1 MNKFYYLIGY
11 HTLILSCYLCYKY
24 TFTFIIVNKQK
35 ENQSVNLLNDGNTK
49 MILLHRITIVYFTSL
64 FTCIYVYTIFL
75 NIIQL

>member
-1 MNKFYYLIGY
+1 MNKFYYPIGY
-11 HTLILSCYLCYKY
+11 HAFILSYYLYYKY

-35 ENQSVNLLNDGNTK
+35 ENQSVNQLNDGNAK
-49 MILLHRITIVYFTSL
+49 LILLHSITSVHFTSL

>member
-11 HTLILSCYLCYKY
+11 HVFILSWYLYYKY

-35 ENQSVNLLNDGNTK
+35 ENQSVNQLNDGNAK
-49 MILLHRITIVYFTSL
+49 LILLHYITSVYFTSL

>member
-1 MNKFYYLIGY
+1 MF
-11 HTLILSCYLCYKY
+11 ILSCYLYYKY

-35 ENQSVNLLNDGNTK
+35 ENQSVNQLNDGNGK
-49 MILLHRITIVYFTSL
+49 LVLLHRITNVYFTSL

>member
-11 HTLILSCYLCYKY
+11 HVFILSCCLYYKY

-35 ENQSVNLLNDGNTK
+35 ENQSVNQLNDGNAK
-49 MILLHRITIVYFTSL
+49 LILLHCITNVYFSSL
-64 FTCIYVYTIFL
+64 FTCIYVYMIFL

>member
-11 HTLILSCYLCYKY
+11 HAFILSWHLYYKY

-35 ENQSVNLLNDGNTK
+35 ENQSVNQLNDGNTK
-49 MILLHRITIVYFTSL
+49 LILLHCITSVYFTSL
-64 FTCIYVYTIFL
+64 FTYIYVYTIFL

>member
-11 HTLILSCYLCYKY
+11 HVFILSLYLYYKY

-35 ENQSVNLLNDGNTK
+35 ENQSVNQLNDGNAK
-49 MILLHRITIVYFTSL
+49 LILLHRITIVYFTSL